1 MVAIISF
8 LFILLSTLLIV
19 RTGSVMLKLT
29 GMSYDVSRFQARSAF
44 TGTGFTT
51 AESEMIL
58 NHPVRRKI
66 IAMLMVTG
74 NIGFI
79 SFVSSLV
86 ITFLGANKEG
96 SSGAFQM
103 LIRIAIMFSGLI
115 LIFLLSKSKL
125 VDRLLQKFIESA
137 LKKWTKLNIQDYES
151 LLNLSGEFN
160 VIQYQVQENSWL
172 VNRSLEG
179 LQLINEGVLILG
191 IKRFDGY
198 YVGAPQSETL
208 IYSGDEIVIYGKEA
222 VIRSLTLRKNGED
235 GDQEHKEAVKLQKMV
250 TNKKIHQGDS
260 L

>member
-19 RTGSVMLKLT
+19 RTGAVMLRLT
-29 GMSYDVSRFQARSAF
+29 GMSYDVARFQARSAF

-51 AESEMIL
+51 AESEMII
-58 NHPVRRKI
+58 NHPVRRRI

-86 ITFLGANKEG
+86 ITFLGADQNAEN
-96 SSGAFQM
+96 GAYQM
-103 LIRIAIMFSGLI
+103 LIRIAIMFFGLI
-115 LIFLLSKSKL
+115 MLYLLSRSKL
-125 VDRLLQKFIESA
+125 VDRVLQVIIERS
-137 LKKWTKLNIQDYES
+137 LKRWTKLNVQDYES

-160 VIQYQVQENSWL
+160 VIQYQVQEDSWIA
-172 VNRSLEG
+172 NRSLEG
-179 LQLINEGVLILG
+179 LQLINEGVLVLG

-208 IYSGDEIVIYGKEA
+208 IYSGDEVVIYGREA
-222 VIRSLTLRKNGED
+222 VIRSLTLRKSGPE
-235 GDQEHKEAVKLQKMV
+235 GDMEHKDSVKRQKMV
-250 TNKKIHQGDS
+250 TNKKVQPGES
-260 L
+260 K